1 MQTNSGWSASV
12 EVSLVVSISNE
23 TTAVEHF
30 LDLGTYPIF
39 LARDT
44 TFSRRVA
51 ESKNISLTDKFELN
65 ALI

>member
-1 MQTNSGWSASV
+1 VGI
-12 EVSLVVSISNE
+12 SLAVSILNE
-23 TTAVEHF
+23 TTAVEDF

-51 ESKNISLTDKFELN
+51 ESKNTSLTDKFELN